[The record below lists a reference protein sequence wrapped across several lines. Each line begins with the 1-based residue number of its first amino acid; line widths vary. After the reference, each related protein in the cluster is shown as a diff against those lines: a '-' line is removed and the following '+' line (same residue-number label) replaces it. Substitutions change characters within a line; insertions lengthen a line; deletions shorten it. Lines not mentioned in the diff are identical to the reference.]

1 MSSLCATTVKNIRPP
16 QPLGLTAKSQ
26 SIQDIQCGLH
36 ICHYTPPRNSES
48 GFYTGAEADPSQAV
62 QCRLMCR
69 FSDAGNDG
77 AIDALERPAS
87 EKRQGRKSRSV
98 VQRRCGVRYGDLAAG
113 LELMRLDGSRCGG
126 WFAVNRGWLHR
137 GEGAIGTLHDGICGA
152 NTGQC
157 RGRMRA
163 CLRPAASQRGW
174 QVSELLSIGGDGIM
188 RCRS

>member
-1 MSSLCATTVKNIRPP
+1 MVVPAWRASALARYPHGQRWISAADECFSTCN
-16 QPLGLTAKSQ
+16 GL
-26 SIQDIQCGLH
+26 LNE
-36 ICHYTPPRNSES
+36 PRR
-48 GFYTGAEADPSQAV
+48 FMQLADL
-62 QCRLMCR
+62 RLLLCR
-69 FSDAGNDG
+69 FSDAGNRG
-77 AIDALERPAS
+77 SIHTRGRPAS

-113 LELMRLDGSRCGG
+113 LELMRLDRSRCGG

-174 QVSELLSIGGDGIM
+174 QVSELLSIGGDGIT

>member
-1 MSSLCATTVKNIRPP
+1 MISLLNNVQSDQEPKAGVKNTTRRYHYSGLPDVPSSRMIWPN
-16 QPLGLTAKSQ
+16 LGWMQITSAP
-26 SIQDIQCGLH
+26 IV
-36 ICHYTPPRNSES
+36 
-48 GFYTGAEADPSQAV
+48 QATRRFR
-62 QCRLMCR
+62 CRLLCR
-69 FSDAGNDG
+69 FSDAGNRG
-77 AIDALERPAS
+77 SIHTRGRPAS

-113 LELMRLDGSRCGG
+113 LELMRLDRSRCGG

-174 QVSELLSIGGDGIM
+174 QVSELLSIGGDGIT